1 MSSVKKLLD
10 VTHRRRFTEEEISDI
25 ITYNGTM
32 EGEELW
38 EIFTPV
44 YWKIGDP
51 LACWA
56 VFGDHGSLCYPT
68 NKKVFL
74 VNAQG
79 VTRSFKDL
87 GHAMSSW
94 EKGK

>member
-10 VTHRRRFTEEEISDI
+10 ITHRRRFTEEEISDI
-25 ITYNGTM
+25 ITYNGTTDT
-32 EGEELW
+32 EELW

-44 YWKIGDP
+44 YWQVGDP

-56 VFGDHGSLCYPT
+56 VFGDHGSLCYAT
-68 NKKVFL
+68 NKEVFL
-74 VNAQG
+74 VNVYG
-79 VTRSFKDL
+79 VVTAFEDL

-94 EKGK
+94 KKDK